1 MLLTGRA
8 LSAGVGLLLLLAGVG
23 FIGEVMVSALQ
34 GSSVVHGLVF
44 TSAVAFMAVEW
55 WRLRRLDDQ
64 VADRLALYAAVFA
77 LALAA
82 ENLAAITG
90 W

>member
-1 MLLTGRA
+1 MTGRA
-8 LSAGVGLLLLLAGVG
+8 LPAGVGMLLLLAGVG
-23 FIGEVMVSALQ
+23 FIGEVVVSVLQ
-34 GSSVVHGLVF
+34 GSSVVHGFVLA
-44 TSAVAFMAVEW
+44 SAVAFTAAEW
-55 WRLRRLDDQ
+55 WRLRRSDDQ